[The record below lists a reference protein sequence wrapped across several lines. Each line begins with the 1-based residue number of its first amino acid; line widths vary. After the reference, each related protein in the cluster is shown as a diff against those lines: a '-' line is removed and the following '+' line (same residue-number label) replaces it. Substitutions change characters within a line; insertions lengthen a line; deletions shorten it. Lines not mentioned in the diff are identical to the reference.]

1 MRWLLIGTMLA
12 LMIALV
18 VTWATLPP
26 RTIRR

>member
-18 VTWATLPP
+18 VGHAVATAPV
-26 RTIRR
+26 